1 MRMLLQVS
9 PQTCCISCI
18 EKIDGPAKQGVL
30 DSFMVRQFLGHWV
43 FNSMPLHSSLT
54 VTKKALGK
62 AAEIAIVGGCQGWRH
77 PGAGP
82 ILGRLVLMGGEGLT
96 VLAVIC
102 SAGNDYHPMLE
113 TIGHYQIRR
122 RIGQGAMGVV
132 YEGWD
137 NRLERPVAVKTIR
150 SK

>member
-1 MRMLLQVS
+1 MTNGILGNELQQRRVAKIVCTFEDDPLPRQMRMLLQVS

-62 AAEIAIVGGCQGWRH
+62 Q
-77 PGAGP
+77 P
-82 ILGRLVLMGGEGLT
+82 
-96 VLAVIC
+96 
-102 SAGNDYHPMLE
+102 
-113 TIGHYQIRR
+113 
-122 RIGQGAMGVV
+122 
-132 YEGWD
+132 
-137 NRLERPVAVKTIR
+137 K
-150 SK
+150 